1 MPTLRPI
8 TTKAELEAYHQFRYR
23 IYANS
28 EQSGYLSGKPG
39 FDIDAYDAH
48 AIHLGWYEREELVG
62 CVRLLDPIEGADP
75 LHFLK
80 DLDLGQRQ
88 LADELLQQERA
99 NGIPFCEVSRLCIDP
114 AYRSLAH
121 ARHFVL
127 AIIQAAV
134 QHGRD
139 ISYFTCDHAH
149 AAFWQRMGFAV
160 VPGFESY
167 VRARSPHK
175 GALLRGSS
183 VELLQKHR
191 KEIME
196 LGLLLAVP
204 YMIAA

>member
-1 MPTLRPI
+1 M
-8 TTKAELEAYHQFRYR
+8 
-23 IYANS
+23 
-28 EQSGYLSGKPG
+28 
-39 FDIDAYDAH
+39 
-48 AIHLGWYEREELVG
+48 
-62 CVRLLDPIEGADP
+62 
-75 LHFLK
+75 
-80 DLDLGQRQ
+80 
-88 LADELLQQERA
+88 
-99 NGIPFCEVSRLCIDP
+99 
-114 AYRSLAH
+114 AH

-183 VELLQKHR
+183 VELLRNTVRDHGA
-191 KEIME
+191 
-196 LGLLLAVP
+196 GLLLAVP
-204 YMIAA
+204 YMHRRITPGTMSTLRFTP